1 MFYIKIKDI
10 RSSDNNN
17 LLSRLNDLE
26 LELAKEKQKIKS
38 TGVASKIV
46 KSREIRKTIA
56 KIKTILSQRGVN
68 I

>member
-1 MFYIKIKDI
+1 MFYIKIKEI
-10 RSSDNNN
+10 KNSDNNS
-17 LLSRLNDLE
+17 LISKLDDLE

-46 KSREIRKTIA
+46 KSREIRRTIA
-56 KIKTILSQRGVN
+56 KIKTILSERGVN